1 MDFAG
6 LVSTATGMV
15 ISGASLAFAVYGFVR
30 RQRVEF
36 EDGLAE
42 ERKRINA
49 TLERSH
55 ARGWVEAA
63 GENSVVAAGEGSVV
77 TGEHAVITEAPTE
90 RSKVHI
96 FTEQVDPQSAARRH
110 IEDERFAE
118 LLGEYYAYGL
128 AQAKSSFVASQ
139 RFAGLGTSILLLGI
153 ALAVWRTET
162 TGDLYLGI
170 VTSSVG
176 VVTTLIGQLFHRRA
190 DIALRHMADQ
200 TGSLREDMRR
210 ERATD
215 QALLLLSHMDD
226 KETKARL
233 QAGLIMKLADSSM
246 PSLSDGTMV
255 ISETYTDTD
264 GAHS

>member
-1 MDFAG
+1 MDLAGLASAAAG
-6 LVSTATGMV
+6 LVSGTAAIVGV
-15 ISGASLAFAVYGFVR
+15 LAVVR
-30 RQRVEF
+30 RQRLEF
-36 EDGLAE
+36 EVGLAE
-42 ERKRINA
+42 ERNRINL

-55 ARGWVEAA
+55 ARWQVEADGEGAIAAA
-63 GENSVVAAGEGSVV
+63 GEVGSVV
-77 TGEHAVITEAPTE
+77 TGDQEIITAVPTE
-90 RSKVHI
+90 RA
-96 FTEQVDPQSAARRH
+96 DPEIMARRP

-153 ALAVWRTET
+153 VLAVWRAET

-190 DIALRHMADQ
+190 DIALKHMADQ
-200 TGSLREDMRR
+200 TGALRDDMRR

-246 PSLSDGTMV
+246 PSLSEGPR
-255 ISETYTDTD
+255 ISEVQASAD
-264 GAHS
+264 GAHP